1 MCEIIGS
8 RRTTYPS
15 SPKSGDRLHIDSNRR
30 AMQAVALMEAVKGLI
45 VLGAGFGLLTL
56 LHRDV
61 ASIAVSLVTRLHIDP
76 SKHYAGV
83 FLDVAER
90 VTDARLWLGACLAAL
105 YSALRI
111 AEGYGLWF
119 ERRWGEWLGVI
130 SGGIYVP
137 VEVYELW
144 HKPSWVKA
152 ATLTLNVA
160 VVAYLIWRMRRE
172 GPQTQATAAS

>member
-1 MCEIIGS
+1 MQ
-8 RRTTYPS
+8 
-15 SPKSGDRLHIDSNRR
+15 IDSNRR

-61 ASIAVSLVTRLHIDP
+61 AHIAVSLVTRLHIDP
-76 SKHYAGV
+76 DNHYAGI
-83 FLDVAER
+83 FLEAAQR
-90 VTDARLWLGACLAAL
+90 VTDARLWLFAGLAAL
-105 YSALRI
+105 YSGLRV

-119 ERRWGEWLGVI
+119 ERRWGEWLGVV

-144 HKPSWVKA
+144 HKPSAIKA
-152 ATLTLNVA
+152 ATLTLNLA
-160 VVAYLIWRMRRE
+160 VVCYLIWRLRRAR
-172 GPQTQATAAS
+172 TAAQATAAS

>member
-1 MCEIIGS
+1 MPE
-8 RRTTYPS
+8 
-15 SPKSGDRLHIDSNRR
+15 DRLNTHKLHP
-30 AMQAVALMEAVKGLI
+30 AMKAVALMEAAKGLI

-61 ASIAVSLVTRLHIDP
+61 NQVALALVTRLHIDP
-76 SKHYAGV
+76 SRHYAGV

-90 VTDARLWLGACLAAL
+90 VTDMHLWLAAGLAAV
-105 YSALRI
+105 YSAIRL

-119 ERRWGEWLGVI
+119 ERRWGAWLGAL
-130 SGGIYVP
+130 SGAIYVP
-137 VEVYELW
+137 IEVYELV

-160 VVAYLIWRMRRE
+160 VVGYLAWSLRKKKE
-172 GPQTQATAAS
+172 SSLVG

>member
-1 MCEIIGS
+1 M
-8 RRTTYPS
+8 
-15 SPKSGDRLHIDSNRR
+15 HIDSNRR
-30 AMQAVALMEAVKGLI
+30 AMQAVAFMEAVKGLI

-83 FLDVAER
+83 FLDAAER
-90 VTDARLWLGACLAAL
+90 VTDARL
-105 YSALRI
+105 
-111 AEGYGLWF
+111 
-119 ERRWGEWLGVI
+119 WLGVI

-144 HKPSWVKA
+144 HKPSPIKA
-152 ATLTLNVA
+152 VTLTLNVA

-172 GPQTQATAAS
+172 GAQTHATAAS